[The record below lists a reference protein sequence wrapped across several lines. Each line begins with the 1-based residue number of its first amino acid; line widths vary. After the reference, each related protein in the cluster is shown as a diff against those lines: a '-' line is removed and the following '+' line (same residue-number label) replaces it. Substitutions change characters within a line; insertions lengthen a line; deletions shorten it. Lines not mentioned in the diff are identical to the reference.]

1 MQLPFTGQG
10 GNPPEGPVD
19 LHVSAL
25 LERLLSV
32 DDKEYRFEAIIYIYF
47 SWEDPRA
54 FEAMANATNAF
65 RDGTLEECKRPC
77 SYEGINL
84 SRESKGFGSDVSCC
98 DSMWL
103 PTVGMF
109 NVYDLPE
116 GRLQPYS
123 IGVTENSTGV
133 SWWTGIHATWFTP
146 MQFSRFPFDAQELV
160 MQFSFTPTNVISNY
174 IPSASSTRF
183 LIRGE
188 GDIVSG
194 WDVTDLVVEAKNFT
208 LQSELEFFIG
218 NYGKYPVASDPN
230 PVIPPI
236 GESIPSEA
244 RIVAFDIRIKIQR
257 LWSYYVLNMIVPIL
271 LLVSLSLITYIIPA
285 ESLDARVALNVTLF
299 LSLTAL
305 QFIINDQLP
314 RSSYPSAVTKLI
326 LVCYVVVAFGVPETI
341 VVYAIARSSSVKEE
355 MEKQQQSARK
365 LSTLSNISEE
375 EEWLGEEDKK
385 ASNHRNNSS
394 LARLT
399 AAAQDGEAAT
409 PVPSSMSI
417 ALKVF
422 KRSKSGKVAFLID
435 MTSLV
440 VVLVTIIVS
449 TILTLSGY

>member
-1 MQLPFTGQG
+1 M
-10 GNPPEGPVD
+10 D
-19 LHVSAL
+19 
-25 LERLLSV
+25 
-32 DDKEYRFEAIIYIYF
+32 
-47 SWEDPRA
+47 
-54 FEAMANATNAF
+54 
-65 RDGTLEECKRPC
+65 
-77 SYEGINL
+77 NL
-84 SRESKGFGSDVSCC
+84 RHK
-98 DSMWL
+98 
-103 PTVGMF
+103 
-109 NVYDLPE
+109 
-116 GRLQPYS
+116 
-123 IGVTENSTGV
+123 
-133 SWWTGIHATWFTP
+133 
-146 MQFSRFPFDAQELV
+146 
-160 MQFSFTPTNVISNY
+160 Y

-236 GESIPSEA
+236 GESIPLEA

-257 LWSYYVLNMIVPIL
+257 LWSYYGKRTKTNFCRAICFCLVLRLLWGRTAYINHTLLTTHGQLLGIVLNMIVPIL

-355 MEKQQQSARK
+355 MEKQQQQHSSIEYEHCFKGVQAKQIRQGC
-365 LSTLSNISEE
+365 LLNRYVQP
-375 EEWLGEEDKK
+375 GCR
-385 ASNHRNNSS
+385 ACHHHRVNYTNTE
-394 LARLT
+394 R
-399 AAAQDGEAAT
+399 
-409 PVPSSMSI
+409 
-417 ALKVF
+417 
-422 KRSKSGKVAFLID
+422 
-435 MTSLV
+435 
-440 VVLVTIIVS
+440 
-449 TILTLSGY
+449 ILREVGR